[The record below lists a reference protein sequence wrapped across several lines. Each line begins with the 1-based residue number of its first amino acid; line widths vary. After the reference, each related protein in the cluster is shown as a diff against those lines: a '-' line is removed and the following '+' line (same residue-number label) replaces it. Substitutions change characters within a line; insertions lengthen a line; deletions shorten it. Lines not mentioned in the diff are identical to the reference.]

1 MSQETQILSHLKRGP
16 IDPMKALTLNGCFRL
31 AARISDLRD
40 KGHDIRTQII
50 ERDGKRFAKYWLN
63 KKPPIREERGLRV
76 DLKG

>member
-16 IDPMKALTLNGCFRL
+16 IDPMKALKLYGCFRL

-40 KGHDIRTQII
+40 KGYDIRTQIV

-63 KKPPIREERGLRV
+63 KNPANLS
-76 DLKG
+76 KGGAGS